1 MSQIK
6 VKNIVFK
13 DMIVN
18 EISCN
23 YIDSTTNK
31 LININNL
38 NIDGDLSANNSSV
51 YHNNNIG
58 IVTTPNYNLEVIGDI
73 SFLIISEEDPMPPS
87 TAPQLTDCEK
97 LQIQN

>member
-58 IVTTPNYNLEVIGDI
+58 IGTTPNYNLEVIGDI
-73 SFLIISEEDPMPPS
+73 SFSNNIFQGGGGIKITKD
-87 TAPQLTDCEK
+87 TDVN
-97 LQIQN
+97 INDV